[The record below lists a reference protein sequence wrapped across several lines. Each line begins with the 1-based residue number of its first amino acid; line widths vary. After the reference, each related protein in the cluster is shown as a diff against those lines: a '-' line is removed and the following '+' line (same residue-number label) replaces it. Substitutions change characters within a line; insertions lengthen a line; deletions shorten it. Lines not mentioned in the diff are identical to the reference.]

1 MKKKIA
7 IAAVA
12 VLALGL
18 TACNKQQTCRCSVL
32 GTQNVRIIK
41 IDKGECEQL
50 KTFTYHNVMDSVKV
64 DSLLC
69 TGYEFLIDS
78 IFENT
83 KK

>member
-7 IAAVA
+7 ILAAV

-18 TACNKQQTCRCSVL
+18 ASCDKQTTCRCSVL

-41 IDKGECEQL
+41 LEKGNCEQL
-50 KTFTYHNVMDSVKV
+50 KTYTYHNVMDSVRM

-69 TGYEFLIDS
+69 TDYEFMIDS
-78 IFENT
+78 IFEE
-83 KK
+83 